1 MIKVESMDLE
11 RTADLV
17 MTVLP
22 LPVALWMGLTGN
34 LVSVLGLLSF
44 STIALLRR
52 RSTRVR
58 QWTNQHQWLF
68 LTILTPIAV
77 ATTLDAMR

>member
-1 MIKVESMDLE
+1 VLEVESMDFE
-11 RTADLV
+11 RTADRV

-34 LVSVLGLLSF
+34 LVSMLGLLSF
-44 STIALLRR
+44 SSIALLRR
-52 RSTRVR
+52 RSTRLR

-68 LTILTPIAV
+68 LAILTPIAV
-77 ATTLDAMR
+77 ATTLDAMS

>member
-1 MIKVESMDLE
+1 MLKVESMDFE

-34 LVSVLGLLSF
+34 LVSVLGFLSF

-68 LTILTPIAV
+68 LAILTPIAV
-77 ATTLDAMR
+77 ATTLDAMP

>member
-1 MIKVESMDLE
+1 MSKVESMNVE

-22 LPVALWMGLTGN
+22 LPVALWMGLAGN
-34 LVSVLGLLSF
+34 PVSVLGLLSF
-44 STIALLRR
+44 SAIALLRH

-58 QWTNQHQWLF
+58 QWTDQHQWLF
-68 LTILTPIAV
+68 LAILIPIAV
-77 ATTLDAMR
+77 AATLGAMP

>member
-1 MIKVESMDLE
+1 MLEVESMDFE
-11 RTADLV
+11 RTADRV

-34 LVSVLGLLSF
+34 LVSMLGLLSF
-44 STIALLRR
+44 SSIALLRR
-52 RSTRVR
+52 RSTRIR

-68 LTILTPIAV
+68 LAILTPITV
-77 ATTLDAMR
+77 ATTLDAMP

>member
-1 MIKVESMDLE
+1 MLKVESMDFE
-11 RTADLV
+11 RTADLA

-34 LVSVLGLLSF
+34 LVSVLGFLSF

-68 LTILTPIAV
+68 LAILTPIAV
-77 ATTLDAMR
+77 ATTLDAMP

>member
-1 MIKVESMDLE
+1 MLKVESMDFE

-34 LVSVLGLLSF
+34 LVSMLGLLSF

-68 LTILTPIAV
+68 LAILTPIAV
-77 ATTLDAMR
+77 ATTLDAMP

>member
-1 MIKVESMDLE
+1 MLEVESMDSE
-11 RTADLV
+11 RTADRV

-22 LPVALWMGLTGN
+22 LPVTLWMGLTGN
-34 LVSVLGLLSF
+34 LVSMLGLLSF
-44 STIALLRR
+44 SLIALLRR

-68 LTILTPIAV
+68 LAILTPIVV
-77 ATTLDAMR
+77 ATTLDAMP

>member
-1 MIKVESMDLE
+1 MLKVESMDFE

-68 LTILTPIAV
+68 LAILTPIAV
-77 ATTLDAMR
+77 ATTLDAMP